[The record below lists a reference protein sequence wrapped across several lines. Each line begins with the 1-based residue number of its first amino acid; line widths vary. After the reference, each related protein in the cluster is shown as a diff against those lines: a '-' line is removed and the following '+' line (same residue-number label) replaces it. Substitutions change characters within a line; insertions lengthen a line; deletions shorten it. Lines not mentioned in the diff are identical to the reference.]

1 MQDLDLFNI
10 SCEQILAG
18 RYILIDSVLSS
29 LLKVIDENEKLKI
42 IVSKALSQHNFSD
55 FFNNEISS
63 DVSLPADNM
72 QIIAFVY
79 TFIFKYKNNEISFTE
94 NDSSIVTKFISKFIP
109 SFQTAINDVFAKNHK
124 QIEADEYQ
132 NNIFNSI
139 KATINLILENLDKYK
154 FNTTNKEEFL
164 MLINSLY
171 IACEKNDQKLV
182 YSLMIGLDYFT
193 LSNKKLRNIYLTLEE
208 CFES

>member
-10 SCEQILAG
+10 SCEQILTG

-94 NDSSIVTKFISKFIP
+94 NDSSIVTKLIAKFIP

-139 KATINLILENLDKYK
+139 KSTINLILENLDKYK